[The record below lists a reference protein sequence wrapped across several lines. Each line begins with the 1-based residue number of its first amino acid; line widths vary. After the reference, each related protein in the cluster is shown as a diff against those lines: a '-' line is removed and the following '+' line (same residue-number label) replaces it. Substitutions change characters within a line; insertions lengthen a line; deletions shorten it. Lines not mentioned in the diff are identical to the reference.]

1 MKVVAVVQ
9 ARTGSKRLPGKVL
22 ADIAGAP
29 MLARVVERAA
39 AAKLVD
45 AVVIATSDRPSDD
58 SVEALASGIRVA
70 CHRGSETDVLG
81 RTLGAA
87 TATGADL
94 VVRLTG
100 DCPLV
105 DPEVIDLVVAAAS
118 STAARCDYASN
129 VMRRTFPKGLD
140 AEALHVDVLARIDRL
155 ATSPEAREHVTWFA
169 YRERPELF
177 VLSSVEGSEDFS
189 ELDWSVDDAAGLKR
203 VRALYEQHQLDAQ
216 GLPWRRLVD
225 AIGLRLGDRGDPGD
239 HIP

>member
-1 MKVVAVVQ
+1 M
-9 ARTGSKRLPGKVL
+9 
-22 ADIAGAP
+22 
-29 MLARVVERAA
+29 
-39 AAKLVD
+39 
-45 AVVIATSDRPSDD
+45 
-58 SVEALASGIRVA
+58 A

-87 TATGADL
+87 TAAGADL

-129 VMRRTFPKGLD
+129 VIRRTFPKGLD
-140 AEALHVDVLARIDRL
+140 AEALHGDVLARIDRL

-189 ELDWSVDDAAGLKR
+189 ELDWSVDDAAGLER
-203 VRALYEQHQLDAQ
+203 VRALYEQHQLDAR

-225 AIGLRLGDRGDPGD
+225 AIGLGSGDRGDPGD